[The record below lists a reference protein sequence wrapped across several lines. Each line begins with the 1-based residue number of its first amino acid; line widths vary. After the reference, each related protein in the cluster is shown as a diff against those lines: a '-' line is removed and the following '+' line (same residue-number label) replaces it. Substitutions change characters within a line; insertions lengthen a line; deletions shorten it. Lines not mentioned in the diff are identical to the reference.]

1 MRTLLV
7 EKTDGKKFRIQVPDD
22 AKVTFGPW
30 SPPTMSKYGGES
42 RSMAGTLRI
51 YQGSKENIIGCFT
64 DVKGFR
70 ENGLA
75 YEEEVVREEVSSIWK
90 SDEHGYVRETK
101 AQAAKQWVAAE
112 ATVSLPAP
120 KRGTKKK

>member
-22 AKVTFGPW
+22 AKITFGPW
-30 SPPTMSKYGGES
+30 SPPSAGKTYQSE
-42 RSMAGTLRI
+42 RHAAGTLRI
-51 YQGSKENIIGCFT
+51 YQGSKENIIGCFS
-64 DVKGFR
+64 DIRGFR
-70 ENGLA
+70 EMSLG

-101 AQAAKQWVAAE
+101 GQATKQWVTPE
-112 ATVSLPAP
+112 AQVTALPAP
-120 KRGTKKK
+120 KKGRKK